1 MSFAG
6 EIKTELAHETPEK
19 KCCTLAE
26 IAGLIR
32 VAGSISLK
40 GFGKFR
46 IIVTTENP
54 AVARHFKT
62 LIQDYF
68 DIETNL
74 EVGQNPGFDKAYQY
88 SIVIDP
94 ENKSEQV
101 LRETGILQVKEGY
114 DIITDGIYDSIT
126 RKKCCKKSYLK
137 GMFLGAGTIN
147 NPEKGYNIEIVCN
160 SKRLAT
166 DLKKLMSAGYDV
178 NAKINERKG
187 KFVVYIKNFEGVVDT
202 LTAMGAH
209 SNVLILQNAKIEKES
224 ISQTI
229 RMVNF
234 DNANIDRTM
243 DAAAKQLAAIEKLE
257 KTVGLGVLNS
267 KLEIV
272 ARLRLE
278 YPEASLTQIGE
289 MCDPPI
295 NKSGVYKRMN
305 RIIEIA
311 ERH

>member
-1 MSFAG
+1 MSFAN

-19 KCCTLAE
+19 KCCILAE

-32 VAGSISLK
+32 VSGRISLK

-54 AVARHFKT
+54 ATARHFKT

-68 DIETNL
+68 DIDATV
-74 EVGQNPGFDKAYQY
+74 EVGQSTGFDKANQY
-88 SIVIDP
+88 SLVIEP
-94 ENKSEQV
+94 ENKSEQI

-126 RKKCCKKSYLK
+126 RKKCCKKAYLK
-137 GMFLGAGTIN
+137 GMFLGTGTIN

-160 SKRLAT
+160 SKRLAN
-166 DLKKLMSAGYDV
+166 DLKKMMSAGYDV
-178 NAKINERKG
+178 NAKINERKD
-187 KFVVYIKNFEGVVDT
+187 KYVVYIKNFDGVVDT

-209 SNVLILQNAKIEKES
+209 GKVLTLQSTKIEKET

-243 DAAAKQLAAIEKLE
+243 DAAAKQLEAIEKID
-257 KTVGLGVLNS
+257 KAVGLKVLSS
-267 KLEIV
+267 KLEVV

-278 YPEASLTQIGE
+278 NPEASLTQIGE

-305 RIIEIA
+305 KIIEIS
-311 ERH
+311 EKY

>member
-19 KCCTLAE
+19 KCCILAE
-26 IAGLIR
+26 IAGLVR

-46 IIVTTENP
+46 VIVTTENP

-68 DIETNL
+68 DIDAKL
-74 EVGQNPGFDKAYQY
+74 EVGQNTGFDKAYQY
-88 SIVIDP
+88 SIVIEP
-94 ENKSEQV
+94 ENKSEQI

-126 RKKCCKKSYLK
+126 RKKCDKKAYLK

-160 SKRLAT
+160 SKRLAN
-166 DLKKLMSAGYDV
+166 DLKKMMASGYDV

-187 KFVVYIKNFEGVVDT
+187 KFVVYIKNFDGVVDT

-209 SNVLILQNAKIEKES
+209 SKVLTLQNAKIEKET
-224 ISQTI
+224 ISQTV

-243 DAAAKQLAAIEKLE
+243 DAAQKQLQAIEKLE
-257 KTVGLGVLNS
+257 RQVGLDTLNT
-267 KLEIV
+267 KLAMV

-278 YPEASLTQIGE
+278 YPEANLTQIGE
-289 MCDPPI
+289 LCDPPI

-305 RIIEIA
+305 KILEIA
-311 ERH
+311 EKL